1 MELIVLLAAELDI
14 QTAYNRFEDFKEG
27 FGLKFIQ
34 DLELAY
40 EYLSNHPRVGRLYKS
55 NRRRFLLS
63 RYPFGIFYAVE
74 GSRIVIS
81 AILDRRETYT
91 AEDRTGYDDP
101 L

>member
-1 MELIVLLAAELDI
+1 VLLAAESDI

-27 FGLKFIQ
+27 FGPKFIQ
-34 DLELAY
+34 DPKLAY
-40 EYLSNHPRVGRLYKS
+40 EYLSNHSRIGRLYKS

-81 AILDRRETYT
+81 AILDLRQ
-91 AEDRTGYDDP
+91 DP
-101 L
+101 EAIRKRLEE

>member
-1 MELIVLLAAELDI
+1 MELIVLLAAESDI
-14 QTAYNRFEDFKEG
+14 QTAYNHFEDFKEG

-40 EYLSNHPRVGRLYKS
+40 EYLRHHPRIGRLYKS

-63 RYPFGIFYAVE
+63 RYPFGIFYAIE

-81 AILDRRETYT
+81 AILDLRQ
-91 AEDRTGYDDP
+91 DP
-101 L
+101 EAIRKRLEE

>member
-1 MELIVLLAAELDI
+1 MELIVLLAAESDI
-14 QTAYNRFEDFKEG
+14 QTAYNHFEDFREG

-40 EYLSNHPRVGRLYKS
+40 EYLRHHPRIGRLYKS

-63 RYPFGIFYAVE
+63 RYPFGIFYAIE
-74 GSRIVIS
+74 
-81 AILDRRETYT
+81 
-91 AEDRTGYDDP
+91 AE